1 MKYKKVHYIM
11 MLISYKTNNINIKK
25 YFKIKIA

>member
-11 MLISYKTNNINIKK
+11 MLISYETNNINIKK
-25 YFKIKIA
+25 YLKIKIE